1 MKVLKLKNMSERK
14 KEKIED
20 AGKTKGTGK
29 HNILLVDDDRFL
41 LDMYSMKFTQE
52 GSNVQAFLSVREALS
67 ALRDGFDAHAVV
79 FDLVMPEQD
88 GFELLKFIKEEHL
101 AENAVLIALTNQ
113 GEDEE
118 RKKTEELGADAY
130 IVKASTIPSEV
141 VTTITDMIRAKSG

>member
-1 MKVLKLKNMSERK
+1 MDEEKKGKLNSED
-14 KEKIED
+14 KEKV
-20 AGKTKGTGK
+20 AGK
-29 HNILLVDDDRFL
+29 HNILLVDDDKFL

-52 GSNVQAFLSVREALS
+52 GSNVQAFLSVKGALS
-67 ALRDGFDAHAVV
+67 ALRDGFKANAVV

-88 GFELLKFIKEEHL
+88 GFELLKIIKEEHL
-101 AENAVLIALTNQ
+101 AKDAVLVALTNQ

-141 VTTITDMIRAKSG
+141 VNTITNMICAKSGV

>member
-1 MKVLKLKNMSERK
+1 MDED
-14 KEKIED
+14 KIENIKD
-20 AGKTKGTGK
+20 EKKAKAVGK
-29 HNILLVDDDRFL
+29 HNILIVDDDKFL

-52 GSNVQAFLSVREALS
+52 GSNVQAFLSVKDALS
-67 ALRDGFDAHAVV
+67 ALRNGFNAHAIV

-101 AENAVLIALTNQ
+101 AKDAVLVALTNQ

-118 RKKTEELGADAY
+118 RKKTEKLGADAY

-141 VTTITDMIRAKSG
+141 VSTITDMILAKSGV